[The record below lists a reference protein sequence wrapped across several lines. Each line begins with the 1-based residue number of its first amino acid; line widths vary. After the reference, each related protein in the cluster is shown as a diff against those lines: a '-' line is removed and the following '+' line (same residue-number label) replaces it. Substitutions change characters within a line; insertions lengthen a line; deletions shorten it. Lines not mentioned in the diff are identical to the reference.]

1 MDEEIKRPERVKRAV
16 LYVRVSTDKQEAYN
30 QAKQLREYCQNV
42 GYNIVHEYCDVMSGT
57 STKRPHYNQMFA
69 DAAKY
74 LFDVVVF
81 WDISRFSRSGV
92 AYTLQKLQQLENL
105 KIEWESYQEPYFRS
119 LGPFKD
125 AVVAIM
131 AAVAKMERDKIS
143 ERTKAGLE
151 RVRQN
156 GVRLGR
162 PTGAKDRRK
171 RRRKGYYDNS
181 NARRFPSDSN
191 KWGSEINPPN
201 QTKTEGFD

>member
-1 MDEEIKRPERVKRAV
+1 MDFEEKQKRAV
-16 LYVRVSTDKQEAYN
+16 LYVRVSTDKQEAQN
-30 QAKQLREYCQNV
+30 QALQLREYCKNV
-42 GYNIVHEYCDVMSGT
+42 GYKIVHEYCDVMSGT
-57 STKRPHYNQMFA
+57 ETKRPNYNKMFA
-69 DAAKY
+69 DASKY

-105 KIEWESYQEPYFRS
+105 KIDWESYQEPYFRS

-151 RVRQN
+151 RVKSH
-156 GVRLGR
+156 GVKLGR
-162 PTGAKDRRK
+162 PKGSKDK
-171 RRRKGYYDNS
+171 RRRKLRGYFDNT
-181 NARRFPSDSN
+181 NARKQNTESN
-191 KWGSEINPPN
+191 NWGSQI
-201 QTKTEGFD
+201 